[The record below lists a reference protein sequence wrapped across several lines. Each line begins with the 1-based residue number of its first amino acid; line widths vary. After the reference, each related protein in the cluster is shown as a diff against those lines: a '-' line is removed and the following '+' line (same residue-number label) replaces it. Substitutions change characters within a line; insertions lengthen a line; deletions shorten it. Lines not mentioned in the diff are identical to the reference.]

1 MSMLVICC
9 HGNAG
14 IWSKKCRFR
23 WVVKPAELVS
33 AADISRSIRYGGELK
48 DCFGSTLL
56 FNVDVVGYLASYPSL
71 FPCTYHVYH
80 MSLHRS
86 HRISVESQHLGGVF
100 LYQKSIIHFPGFPFP
115 IPHMKFWKINFMLL
129 VQYGVRLC
137 RGGSLRNDLGNRD
150 PKLYGL
156 KNIWMDFHI
165 YKLFPG
171 TNFLTAISSTHA
183 YSSNKTFCL
192 RLLWFFRLM

>member
-86 HRISVESQHLGGVF
+86 HRICRIATSRRRLSIRNPSSISQD
-100 LYQKSIIHFPGFPFP
+100 SHFPSHTWNFEKLILCCSYSTVYGYAEGDPFET
-115 IPHMKFWKINFMLL
+115 ISGMESGSQKIVWSNEYLDGLSLL
-129 VQYGVRLC
+129 
-137 RGGSLRNDLGNRD
+137 
-150 PKLYGL
+150 
-156 KNIWMDFHI
+156 
-165 YKLFPG
+165 
-171 TNFLTAISSTHA
+171 
-183 YSSNKTFCL
+183 
-192 RLLWFFRLM
+192 